1 MISDFLLEDK
11 FINYCN
17 KQFSTDHYLFVENFL
32 PQKTADEIY
41 EWYSN
46 KMNPDWWRQ
55 HTNRNTIFYTRPQEI
70 EINALIAKQSINQDE
85 SKSYLFSQTTDHHN
99 GCPCFECKTI
109 KPIFSSA
116 ECLKFIN
123 LITNKS
129 FSKANKVYCRKIGNG
144 DFICS
149 DNKIYHNAILQ
160 FSYCITK
167 KWSLNWGGLKII
179 LDSNDDINYPEVPS
193 YNSLILKG
201 HKELSKTNLVT
212 PVGEKITEKQYE
224 IFGFFE

>member
-1 MISDFLLEDK
+1 M
-11 FINYCN
+11 
-17 KQFSTDHYLFVENFL
+17 
-32 PQKTADEIY
+32 
-41 EWYSN
+41 
-46 KMNPDWWRQ
+46 
-55 HTNRNTIFYTRPQEI
+55 
-70 EINALIAKQSINQDE
+70 E
-85 SKSYLFSQTTDHHN
+85 S
-99 GCPCFECKTI
+99 
-109 KPIFSSA
+109 
-116 ECLKFIN
+116 
-123 LITNKS
+123 
-129 FSKANKVYCRKIGNG
+129 G

-149 DNKIYHNAILQ
+149 DNKIYHNAVLQ
-160 FSYCITK
+160 FNYCITK